1 MRRSFLSQ
9 SLALSGALALA
20 LQFPLA
26 LAQTPPDQ
34 VEITTWGTYE
44 FALGNFSGTKKLSI
58 LAGRTLGSNGLT
70 GIPGSIDVW
79 EQGGESPLAFDKQL
93 PQPPGGSSHMGRT
106 YEVQSGKM
114 YKGQVDYG
122 PGGLRA
128 LHIRVR
134 ASQGTVFNNG
144 QVVVTDASNYS
155 SNSAQYVYG
164 EVSAGGGI
172 PTWRLLLGL
181 AFWISGYSIPIAAA
195 LLGDQSGSGE
205 FTVIFPEGTSSVT
218 LYYKMTGCTAFQDYK
233 NSFSVPVSQLQPGVA
248 YGVDIY
254 GWCGG
259 GGVGNWAK
267 AVQRALVPRP
277 LDQGSSYMY
286 SFSDPS
292 VPGYVIY
299 TAGDYAISG
308 PDDCGGWYTDPY
320 DHKNGIHFKISGEE
334 CWTTGFGLP
343 GQTGRVLTSAPS
355 LTLKVRPVWWVSGT
369 TGEAKDYVTFSDV
382 LLSRKPAGLFEGAS
396 VQATFTPRVFY
407 YGIFGTGTASGTAS
421 SGGSTVSGTGTYAT
435 FAMTDGRYPDG
446 DNVYD
451 SSAPSLLTHTYSITF
466 PAYTG
471 TCTLK
476 NSGTSTITI
485 HELTP
490 PGTFTARLENGSA
503 TYTFPKK
510 TVAAGGTV
518 NLGKNGVYYVS
529 SGSKYDLSVTSGG
542 CSIYNGYSSSEG
554 SVAFKDN
561 FFGLR

>member
-26 LAQTPPDQ
+26 LAQTPPNQ
-34 VEITTWGTYE
+34 VEITTWGTHE
-44 FALGNFSGTKKLSI
+44 FALGNFSGTKELSI
-58 LAGRTLGSNGLT
+58 LAGRTLGSNGLM
-70 GIPGSIDVW
+70 GIPSSINVQ
-79 EQGGESPLAFDKQL
+79 ERGGESVPILRQL
-93 PQPPGGSSHMGRT
+93 PEGSSHMGRT
-106 YEVQSGKM
+106 YQVQSGKM
-114 YKGQVDYG
+114 YEGRVNYG

-134 ASQGTVFNNG
+134 ASQGTIFNAG
-144 QVVVTDASNYS
+144 KVVVTNASNYRS
-155 SNSAQYVYG
+155 DSAEYVYG
-164 EVSAGGGI
+164 EVYANGGI
-172 PTWRLLLGL
+172 PTWQIFLGL
-181 AFWISGYSIPIAAA
+181 AFWVSGYGIPVAAV
-195 LLGDQSGSGE
+195 LLGNRSGSSE
-205 FTVIFPEGTSSVT
+205 FTVTFPEGTSSVT
-218 LYYKMTGCTAFQDYK
+218 LYYKMTGCTAFSDYDG
-233 NSFSVPVSQLQPGVA
+233 SFSVPVSQLQPGVA

-254 GWCGG
+254 GWCGVG
-259 GGVGNWAK
+259 GIGNWAK

-277 LDQGSSYMY
+277 LDQGAWYTY

-292 VPGYVIY
+292 VPGYSIY
-299 TAGDYAISG
+299 AAGVYYIYG

-320 DHKNGIHFKISGEE
+320 EHNNGIHFKIHGAE
-334 CWTTGFGLP
+334 CWRTGFGLP
-343 GQTGRVLTSAPS
+343 GETGRVLTSAPS
-355 LTLKVRPVWWVSGT
+355 LTLRADPSWWAYGT
-369 TGEAKDYVTFSDV
+369 TQEGNDDVIFSDV
-382 LLSRKPAGLFEGAS
+382 LGSRKPAALYGRAS

-407 YGIFGTGTASGTAS
+407 YGNFGTDTASGTAS
-421 SGGSTVSGTGTYAT
+421 SGGSAVSGTGTYAT
-435 FAMTDGRYPDG
+435 FSMTDGRYPGG

-451 SSAPSLLTHTYSITF
+451 SSAPPLYLTHSITF

-476 NSGTSTITI
+476 NTGASTITI

-490 PGTFTARLENGSA
+490 PGTLTARLESGRA

-518 NLGKNGVYYVS
+518 DLGKNGVYYVS

-542 CSIYNGYSSSEG
+542 CYIYNGSTPT
-554 SVAFKDN
+554 FKDN

>member
-26 LAQTPPDQ
+26 LAQTPPNQ
-34 VEITTWGTYE
+34 VEITTWGTHE
-44 FALGNFSGTKKLSI
+44 FALGNFSGTKELSI
-58 LAGRTLGSNGLT
+58 LAGKTQGSNGLMGMPT
-70 GIPGSIDVW
+70 SMFVK
-79 EQGGESPLAFDKQL
+79 EQGG
-93 PQPPGGSSHMGRT
+93 GSSYTAYGRQINGHMGLT
-106 YEVQSGKM
+106 YQVQSGKM
-114 YKGQVDYG
+114 YEGEVYYG
-122 PGGLRA
+122 PSGLRA

-134 ASQGTVFNNG
+134 ASQGTIFNG
-144 QVVVTDASNYS
+144 GKVVVTDAPDYS

-164 EVSAGGGI
+164 EVYANGGI

-181 AFWISGYSIPIAAA
+181 AFWVSGYGIPVAAA
-195 LLGDQSGSGE
+195 LFGDRSGSGE
-205 FTVIFPEGTSSVT
+205 FTVTFPEGTSSVT
-218 LYYKMTGCTAFQDYK
+218 LYYKMTGCTATSDF
-233 NSFSVPVSQLQPGVA
+233 NGSFSVPVSQLEPGVA

-277 LDQGSSYMY
+277 LDQGARYTY

-292 VPGYVIY
+292 VPGYSIY
-299 TAGDYAISG
+299 AAGAYSIYG

-320 DHKNGIHFKISGEE
+320 EHNNGIHFKIDGVE
-334 CWTTGFGLP
+334 CWGTGFGLP
-343 GQTGRVLTSAPS
+343 GPTGRVLTSAPS
-355 LTLKVRPVWWVSGT
+355 LTLRADPSWWVSGT
-369 TGEAKDYVTFSDV
+369 TQEGNDDVIFRDV
-382 LLSRKPAGLFEGAS
+382 LASRQPAALYGRAS

-407 YGIFGTGTASGTAS
+407 YGNFGTGTASGTAS
-421 SGGSTVSGTGTYAT
+421 SGGSAVSGTGTYVT
-435 FAMTDGRYPDG
+435 FAMTDGRYPGG

-451 SSAPSLLTHTYSITF
+451 YSSSLYLTHSITF

-503 TYTFPKK
+503 PYTFPKK

-529 SGSKYDLSVTSGG
+529 SGSKYNLSVISGG
-542 CSIYNGYSSSEG
+542 CSIINSRSFGPPGERETTT
-554 SVAFKDN
+554 FKDN

>member
-26 LAQTPPDQ
+26 LAQTPPNQ
-34 VEITTWGTYE
+34 VEITTWGTRE
-44 FALGNFSGTKKLSI
+44 FALGNFSGTKELSI
-58 LAGRTLGSNGLT
+58 LAGRTLGSNGLM
-70 GIPGSIDVW
+70 GIPGRIDVR
-79 EQGGESPLAFDKQL
+79 EQGREDPLPSVKQL
-93 PQPPGGSSHMGRT
+93 PVNSSHMGRT

-114 YKGQVDYG
+114 YEGRVDYG

-134 ASQGTVFNNG
+134 ASQGNIFNAG
-144 QVVVTDASNYS
+144 KVIVTDASNYR

-164 EVSAGGGI
+164 EVSASGGI

-181 AFWISGYSIPIAAA
+181 AFWVTGYGIPVAAV
-195 LLGDQSGSGE
+195 LLGDRSGSGE
-205 FTVIFPEGTSSVT
+205 FTVTFPEGTSSVT
-218 LYYKMTGCTAFQDYK
+218 LYYKMTGCTATSDF
-233 NSFSVPVSQLQPGVA
+233 NGSFSVPVSQLQPGVA

-277 LDQGSSYMY
+277 LDQGAWYTY

-292 VPGYVIY
+292 VPGYSIY
-299 TAGDYAISG
+299 AAGNYSIYG

-320 DHKNGIHFKISGEE
+320 EHNNGIHFKIHGAE
-334 CWTTGFGLP
+334 CWRGGFGLP
-343 GQTGRVLTSAPS
+343 GETGRVLTSAPS
-355 LTLKVRPVWWVSGT
+355 LRLEASPSWWVSGT
-369 TGEAKDYVTFSDV
+369 TREGSDHVIFSNV
-382 LLSRKPAGLFEGAS
+382 LGSRQPAALFGRAS
-396 VQATFTPRVFY
+396 VQTTFTPRVFY
-407 YGIFGTGTASGTAS
+407 YGNFGTGTASGTAS
-421 SGGSTVSGTGTYAT
+421 SGGSAVSGTGTYVT
-435 FAMTDGRYPDG
+435 FDMTDGRYPDG
-446 DNVYD
+446 GNVYD
-451 SSAPSLLTHTYSITF
+451 YSSSLYLTHSITF

-518 NLGKNGVYYVS
+518 DLGKNGVYYVS
-529 SGSKYDLSVTSGG
+529 SGSKSNLSVISGG
-542 CSIYNGYSSSEG
+542 CSIINSRSFGAPGERETIT
-554 SVAFKDN
+554 FKDN

>member
-1 MRRSFLSQ
+1 MRRSFFSQ

-26 LAQTPPDQ
+26 LAQRPPDQ
-34 VEITTWGTYE
+34 VEITTWGIHQ

-58 LAGRTLGSNGLT
+58 LAGRTLGSNGLV
-70 GIPGSIDVW
+70 GIPSRIDVQ
-79 EQGGESPLAFDKQL
+79 EQGGGPPLPSVEEL
-93 PQPPGGSSHMGRT
+93 PIDSNHKGRT
-106 YEVQSGKM
+106 YQVQSGKM
-114 YKGQVDYG
+114 YEGRVDYG

-134 ASQGTVFNNG
+134 ASQGTIFNTG
-144 QVVVTDASNYS
+144 TVIVTDASNYS

-164 EVSAGGGI
+164 QVNAQGGI
-172 PTWRLLLGL
+172 PTWQILLGL
-181 AFWISGYSIPIAAA
+181 AFWVSGYGIPVAAV
-195 LLGDQSGSGE
+195 LLGNTSGSSE
-205 FTVIFPEGTSSVT
+205 FTVTFPEGDSSVT
-218 LYYKMTGCTAFQDYK
+218 LYYKMTGCTATSDF
-233 NSFSVPVSQLQPGVA
+233 NSSFSVPVSQLQPGVA

-267 AVQRALVPRP
+267 AVQRALVPPP
-277 LDQGSSYMY
+277 LDRGAWFVY

-292 VPGYVIY
+292 VPEYRIY
-299 TAGDYAISG
+299 AAGDYAIYG
-308 PDDCGGWYTDPY
+308 PDDCGGWYADY
-320 DHKNGIHFKISGEE
+320 YEYANGIHFKINGAE
-334 CWTTGFGLP
+334 CWRMGFGLP
-343 GQTGRVLTSAPS
+343 GETGRVLTSAPS
-355 LTLKVRPVWWVSGT
+355 LTLRTYPIWWVSGT
-369 TGEAKDYVTFSDV
+369 TLEEDDAYYPFSDV
-382 LLSRKPAGLFEGAS
+382 LLSRKPAALFSADS

-407 YGIFGTGTASGTAS
+407 YGIFGTGTASGTAF
-421 SGGSTVSGTGTYAT
+421 SGGSNVSGTGTYTT
-435 FAMTDGRYPDG
+435 FVMTDGRHAAG

-451 SSAPSLLTHTYSITF
+451 SSAPSLHLTHSITF

-542 CSIYNGYSSSEG
+542 CSIYNGL
-554 SVAFKDN
+554 FKNN